1 MYYYFRVSL
10 SICLGTCIHVE
21 KLQCSAKS
29 NPTFRYELSQTSYS
43 PLPRSSISAP
53 SPSLLY
59 RLAAQTRTK
68 GTEGKGRSP
77 MKRTR
82 RKQPPAGQPCP
93 PPLAPRKRAAF
104 CFLGK
109 EQGVNRRERHHAR
122 CVTGWVANR
131 HGQRDRGHER
141 FAFFADSS
149 HRSELQWKR
158 CPLGEGPACFH
169 MRISNRGLTAPAT
182 ADLFT

>member
-1 MYYYFRVSL
+1 MGACF
-10 SICLGTCIHVE
+10 HVE
-21 KLQCSAKS
+21 KLQRSAKS

-131 HGQRDRGHER
+131 HGQSTLARPRKIR
-141 FAFFADSS
+141 FL
-149 HRSELQWKR
+149 LQIHHIVPNLNGSGPLGKR
-158 CPLGEGPACFH
+158 CG
-169 MRISNRGLTAPAT
+169 GLLKLSHK
-182 ADLFT
+182 D